1 MSQALREHKLPAMA
15 AAGSSMFAQVGRVTV
30 RGADLMVEIVGSD
43 GPAFVWCH
51 GVLSSRAQEDADGL
65 FDWRAVV
72 DQRWR
77 WVRYDARG
85 HGQSTGTNNVAAY
98 SWGELS
104 RDCIGLADALGIP
117 RFAAGGASMGCA
129 TVLEAALAAPH
140 RIDRL
145 VLVTP
150 PAAWEN
156 HAAQAEHYR
165 TNAAYVR
172 SQGDD
177 EGMAAVSVDARP
189 PILASMGLPTPN
201 YAPASPELLPA
212 ILRGVAASD
221 LPPPQKLAEL
231 EQPALILA
239 WDTDPAHPL
248 ATAERLAEILPR
260 ADLHVARTLR
270 QIRDWPRLV
279 SGFMGVA

>member
-1 MSQALREHKLPAMA
+1 
-15 AAGSSMFAQVGRVTV
+15 MFAQAGRVAV
-30 RGADLMVEIVGSD
+30 RGADLMVEIIGAD

-51 GVLSSRAQEDADGL
+51 GLLGSRAHEDQDGL
-65 FDWRAVV
+65 FDWSPVV
-72 DQRWR
+72 EQRWR

-85 HGQSTGTNNVAAY
+85 HGESAGTNNVAAY
-98 SWGELS
+98 SWGELA
-104 RDCIGLADALGIP
+104 RDLIGLADALGIP

-129 TVLEAALAAPH
+129 TVIEAALAEPE

-150 PAAWEN
+150 PAAWDN

-177 EGMAAVSVDARP
+177 EGLMAVGVDVRP
-189 PILASMGLPTPN
+189 PILQGAVNSGPN
-201 YAPASPELLPA
+201 IPAVAPELLPA
-212 ILRGVAASD
+212 VLRGAAASD
-221 LPPPQKLAEL
+221 LPPPRDLAQL
-231 EQPALILA
+231 HQPALILA
-239 WDTDPAHPL
+239 WDTDAAHPL
-248 ATAERLAEILPR
+248 ATAEALAEVLPR
-260 ADLHVARTLR
+260 ADLHVARTVR

-279 SGFMGVA
+279 SGFMGMA

>member
-1 MSQALREHKLPAMA
+1 MSAHA
-15 AAGSSMFAQVGRVTV
+15 GRVAV
-30 RGADLMVEIVGSD
+30 RGADLMVEIIGAD

-51 GVLSSRAQEDADGL
+51 GLMSSRAHEDQDGL
-65 FDWRAVV
+65 FDWSAVV
-72 DQRWR
+72 EQRWR

-85 HGQSTGTNNVAAY
+85 HGESRGTNNVAAY
-98 SWGELS
+98 SWGELG
-104 RDCIGLADALGIP
+104 RDLVGLADALGIP

-129 TVLEAALAAPH
+129 TVIEAALAAPD

-156 HAAQAEHYR
+156 HAAVAEHYR

-177 EGMAAVSVDARP
+177 EGLLAVGVDVRP
-189 PILASMGLPTPN
+189 PILMSMPNSGSNLPAVHPD
-201 YAPASPELLPA
+201 LLPA
-212 ILRGVAASD
+212 VLRGAAASD
-221 LPPPQKLAEL
+221 LPSADQLAQL
-231 EQPALILA
+231 QQPALILA

-248 ATAERLAEILPR
+248 GTAEALAEILPR

-279 SGFMGVA
+279 SGFMGLA

>member
-1 MSQALREHKLPAMA
+1 
-15 AAGSSMFAQVGRVTV
+15 
-30 RGADLMVEIVGSD
+30 MVEIIGAD

-51 GVLSSRAQEDADGL
+51 GLLGSRAQEDLDGL
-65 FDWRAVV
+65 FDWRVVV

-85 HGQSTGTNNVAAY
+85 HGESGGTNNVAAY

-104 RDCIGLADALGIP
+104 RDLIGLADALGIP

-129 TVLEAALAAPH
+129 TVLEAALASPD

-177 EGMAAVSVDARP
+177 EGLMAVGVDVRP
-189 PILASMGLPTPN
+189 PILASMNNNSGPNLPSV
-201 YAPASPELLPA
+201 SPDLLPA
-212 ILRGVAASD
+212 VLRGAAASD
-221 LPPPQKLAEL
+221 LPSPAEL
-231 EQPALILA
+231 SQLQQPALILA

-248 ATAERLAEILPR
+248 ATAEALAEILPR

-279 SGFMGVA
+279 SGFMGLA

>member
-1 MSQALREHKLPAMA
+1 
-15 AAGSSMFAQVGRVTV
+15 MFAQAGRVAV
-30 RGADLMVEIVGSD
+30 RGADLMVEIIGAD

-51 GVLSSRAQEDADGL
+51 GFLSSRGQEDVDGL

-72 DQRWR
+72 GQHWR

-85 HGQSTGTNNVAAY
+85 HGESGGTNNVAAY

-104 RDCIGLADALGIP
+104 RDLVGLADALGIP

-129 TVLEAALAAPH
+129 SVLEAALAAPD

-156 HAAQAEHYR
+156 HAVQAEHYR

-177 EGMAAVSVDARP
+177 EGLVAVGVDVRP
-189 PILASMGLPTPN
+189 PILASMTGPIPSI
-201 YAPASPELLPA
+201 PSVSPDLLPA
-212 ILRGVAASD
+212 VLRGAAASD
-221 LPPPQKLAEL
+221 LPPAHMLAHL

-239 WDTDPAHPL
+239 WDTDHAHPI
-248 ATAERLAEILPR
+248 ATAERLAEVLPR

-270 QIRDWPRLV
+270 QVRDWPRLV
-279 SGFMGVA
+279 SGFMGTA